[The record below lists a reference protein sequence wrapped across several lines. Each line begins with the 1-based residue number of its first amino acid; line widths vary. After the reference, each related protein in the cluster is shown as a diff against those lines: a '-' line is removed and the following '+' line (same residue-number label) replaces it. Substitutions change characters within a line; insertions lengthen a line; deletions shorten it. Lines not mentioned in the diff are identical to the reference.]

1 MPVSTEA
8 SLSALCLQ
16 LQAGE
21 LSATDL
27 IDACLDRID
36 ADDEQLKAW
45 AYVARDEARAEA
57 DTLDRG
63 FTRQGRRGPLHG
75 IPFGVKD
82 IFDTAA
88 IPTEWGS
95 PQHRGRVPAEDS
107 AIVWQLRDAG
117 AVVLGKTHTTAYAYF
132 DPAPTRNPH
141 NPAHTPGGSSSGSAA
156 AVAAGMVPFALGSQ
170 TMGSVL
176 RPASFCG
183 VVGFKPSF
191 DRLPLGG
198 VMPFAKS
205 LDHAGLFTRTV
216 ADMRHLWTAMSAEA
230 QADSSGEPPKFINV
244 PWPIEDG
251 LEPEMEAGFDEL
263 LTRLRSAGIEI
274 EQRPL
279 PESFPDLLRAARA
292 INNYEGARENRRR
305 YEEHGAAIG
314 TKLAALVED
323 GLAMPEATYH
333 QAQETVAMTRD
344 VFETSVRD
352 GALWLVPSAPGR
364 APEGLATTGDPRCNA
379 PFTAMGVPA
388 LSLPFKRT
396 AEGLPL
402 GCQIVGP
409 NGGEALV
416 LAAAGH
422 CEVLLREAAAA
433 G

>member
-1 MPVSTEA
+1 MPVSTQA

-21 LSATDL
+21 LSAIDL
-27 IDACLDRID
+27 VDACLDRID
-36 ADDEQLKAW
+36 AIDKHLKAW
-45 AYVARDEARAEA
+45 SYVARDEACAQA
-57 DTLDRG
+57 DELDRD
-63 FTRQGRRGPLHG
+63 FAHRGRRGPLHG

-88 IPTEWGS
+88 MPTEWGS

-107 AIVWQLRDAG
+107 ELVRQLREAG
-117 AVVLGKTHTTAYAYF
+117 AIVLGKTHTTAYAYF

-141 NPAHTPGGSSSGSAA
+141 NLAYTPGGSSSGSAA

-183 VVGFKPSF
+183 IVGFKPSF
-191 DRLPLGG
+191 GRLPLGG
-198 VMPFAKS
+198 VMRFAKS

-216 ADMRHLWTAMSAEA
+216 ADMRHLWTAISADA
-230 QADSSGEPPKFINV
+230 KSASYSKPPRFITV
-244 PWPIEDG
+244 PWPIEEG
-251 LEPEMEAGFDEL
+251 LEPEMEEAFGEL
-263 LTRLRSAGIEI
+263 LEFLRTADVEI
-274 EQRPL
+274 DKRPL
-279 PESFPDLLRAARA
+279 PESFQGLLRAARA

-314 TKLAALVED
+314 AKLAALVED
-323 GLAMPEATYH
+323 GLAMPDATYR
-333 QAQETVAMTRD
+333 QALETVAAARD
-344 VFETSVRD
+344 TFEASVSD
-352 GALWLVPSAPGR
+352 GALWLVPSAPGQ
-364 APEGLATTGDPRCNA
+364 APKGIETTGDPRCNA

-396 AEGLPL
+396 ADGLPL

-409 NGGEALV
+409 NGGENLV
-416 LAAAGH
+416 LAAAKR
-422 CEVLLREAAAA
+422 CEMLLRKAPSAD
-433 G
+433 

>member
-1 MPVSTEA
+1 
-8 SLSALCLQ
+8 
-16 LQAGE
+16 
-21 LSATDL
+21 
-27 IDACLDRID
+27 
-36 ADDEQLKAW
+36 
-45 AYVARDEARAEA
+45 
-57 DTLDRG
+57 
-63 FTRQGRRGPLHG
+63 
-75 IPFGVKD
+75 
-82 IFDTAA
+82 
-88 IPTEWGS
+88 
-95 PQHRGRVPAEDS
+95 
-107 AIVWQLRDAG
+107 
-117 AVVLGKTHTTAYAYF
+117 
-132 DPAPTRNPH
+132 
-141 NPAHTPGGSSSGSAA
+141 
-156 AVAAGMVPFALGSQ
+156 
-170 TMGSVL
+170 
-176 RPASFCG
+176 
-183 VVGFKPSF
+183 
-191 DRLPLGG
+191 
-198 VMPFAKS
+198 
-205 LDHAGLFTRTV
+205 
-216 ADMRHLWTAMSAEA
+216 MRHLWTAMSAEA
-230 QADSSGEPPKFINV
+230 QADSSGEPPRFINV